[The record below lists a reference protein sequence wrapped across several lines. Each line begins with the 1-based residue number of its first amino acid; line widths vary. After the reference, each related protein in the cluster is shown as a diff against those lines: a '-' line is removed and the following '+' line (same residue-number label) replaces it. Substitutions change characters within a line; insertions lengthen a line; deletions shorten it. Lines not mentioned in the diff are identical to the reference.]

1 MNTTEDLRGIV
12 EYVEHCGS
20 DGQQLEVK
28 IEGHDVA
35 VFLSPI
41 RGDNDFN
48 TGDTITVTNDAD
60 EEDGTVHIN
69 ARRATNP

>member
-1 MNTTEDLRGIV
+1 MNTTEDLRGKV
-12 EYVEHCGS
+12 EYVEHCGR

-41 RGDNDFN
+41 RGGNDFN
-48 TGDTITVTNDAD
+48 TGDTITITNDAD
-60 EEDGTVHIN
+60 SDDWTVHIIGT
-69 ARRATNP
+69 RR